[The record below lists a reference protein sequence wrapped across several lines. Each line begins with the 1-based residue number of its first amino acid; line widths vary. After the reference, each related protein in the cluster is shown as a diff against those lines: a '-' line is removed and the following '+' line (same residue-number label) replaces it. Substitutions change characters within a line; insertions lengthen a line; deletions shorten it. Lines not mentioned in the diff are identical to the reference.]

1 MFVKP
6 ENKATIFY
14 NNVFITNKYYSL
26 SANINYF
33 SGRSIIVFFAML
45 FFVSNFSCWSQ
56 NNYNLPPGESVPAD
70 FMFVDYSYKL
80 DQISISN
87 EVINIQNENF
97 PSFLTRQE
105 LERMKLEE
113 FDKFKYYVEAL
124 MFYEK
129 LSNHVKIVFSIDEL
143 WYMYKYDAPLKEM
156 LALVIE

>member
-1 MFVKP
+1 MF
-6 ENKATIFY
+6 KAIYIDVLRKIFL
-14 NNVFITNKYYSL
+14 F
-26 SANINYF
+26 
-33 SGRSIIVFFAML
+33 IVFFIGTFL
-45 FFVSNFSCWSQ
+45 FAFSQ

-80 DQISISN
+80 NEISISN

-97 PSFLTRQE
+97 PPFLTRQE

-143 WYMYKYDAPLKEM
+143 WYIYKYDAPLKEM